1 MDVTPS
7 TSKGTQGQQQ
17 LPQAHVNHSS
27 GHSLRPLSN
36 IIEDEVDQ
44 QLWKQNG
51 KIQRK
56 RDEKL

>member
-7 TSKGTQGQQQ
+7 TSKAQVQ
-17 LPQAHVNHSS
+17 LTINN
-27 GHSLRPLSN
+27 SLRPLSN
-36 IIEDEVDQ
+36 VTEDDVDQ

-51 KIQRK
+51 KIERK